1 MKVAIIGLGAIA
13 PMHIEAL
20 KERGEEI
27 VAVCDVERKKCDDVN
42 REYSLNARGYENY
55 VEMLEKENLDVVHVC
70 TPHYLH
76 AEMTIAALEKNINVI
91 CEKPLAINQTQLDDI
106 EKAVKASKAQ
116 LGVCFQTRYNRSFT
130 ELKKII
136 KPEDVIAAYANLV
149 WIRDKAYYNSAEWR
163 GTKDKEG
170 GGILINQA
178 IHSLDLLLW
187 VCGMPESLTAHCFND
202 SLKGVIEV
210 EDTVHGV
217 YDLGDNRNFILNA
230 TNASKTCFTNV
241 LSFVT
246 KDKTAL
252 LYGDEL
258 FVNGE
263 RITFADGRK
272 TVGKKEWGNGH
283 GPLIDDFYDC
293 VETGGRFPI
302 DFYEGSKAVK
312 VLLATYRSNGEK
324 VYL

>member
-1 MKVAIIGLGAIA
+1 MKAGIIGLGAIA

-20 KERGEEI
+20 KERGVEI
-27 VAVCDVERKKCDDVN
+27 VAVCDVDRKKCDDVN
-42 REYSLNARGYENY
+42 RKYSLSARGYEDY
-55 VEMLEKENLDVVHVC
+55 RKMLEKENLDVVHVC

-136 KPEDVIAAYANLV
+136 RPEEVIAAYANLV
-149 WIRDKAYYNSAEWR
+149 WVRDKAYYDSGAWR

-170 GGILINQA
+170 GGVLINQA

-187 VCGMPESLTAHCFND
+187 VCGMPKSVVAHCFDD

-246 KDKTAL
+246 KDKTAV
-252 LYGDEL
+252 LYGSQDEMIPRRTVDEYCRRASASL
-258 FVNGE
+258 TVM
-263 RITFADGRK
+263 DGAVHWFH
-272 TVGKKEWGNGH
+272 TE
-283 GPLIDDFYDC
+283 
-293 VETGGRFPI
+293 EQMRFLDRWI
-302 DFYEGSKAVK
+302 AGGSK
-312 VLLATYRSNGEK
+312 
-324 VYL
+324 

>member
-1 MKVAIIGLGAIA
+1 MKAGIIGLGAIA

-20 KERGEEI
+20 KERAEEI
-27 VAVCDVERKKCDDVN
+27 VAVCDVEREKCAVVN
-42 REYSLNARGYENY
+42 RKYSLNARGYEDY
-55 VEMLEKENLDVVHVC
+55 KEMLEKEDLDVVHVC

-76 AEMTIAALEKNINVI
+76 AEMTIAALKKNVNVI
-91 CEKPLAINQTQLDDI
+91 CEKPLAINQTQLDNI
-106 EKAVKASKAQ
+106 EKAVKESKAR
-116 LGVCFQTRYNRSFT
+116 LGVCFQTRYNRAVT
-130 ELKKII
+130 ELKKLI

-149 WIRDKAYYNSAEWR
+149 WKRDKEYYNSAAWR
-163 GTKDKEG
+163 GTKDEEG
-170 GGILINQA
+170 GGVLINQA

-187 VCGMPESLTAHCFND
+187 VCGMPKSLTAHCFDD

-217 YDLGDNRNFILNA
+217 YDLDDDRNFILNA
-230 TNASKTCFTNV
+230 TNASKTCFKNV

-263 RITFADGRK
+263 KLTFADGRK
-272 TVGKKEWGNGH
+272 TAGKKEWGNGH

-293 VETGGRFPI
+293 VETGRHFPI

>member
-1 MKVAIIGLGAIA
+1 MKVGIIGLGAIA

-27 VAVCDVERKKCDDVN
+27 VAVCDVLKEKCDAVN
-42 REYSLNARGYENY
+42 RKFLLNARGYADY
-55 VEMLEKENLDVVHVC
+55 KEMLEKEKLDVVHVC

-76 AEMTIAALEKNINVI
+76 AEMAMAALKENINVI
-91 CEKPLAINQTQLDDI
+91 CEKPLAINQTQLGEI
-106 EKAVKASKAQ
+106 EKEVKISKAQ
-116 LGVCFQTRYNRSFT
+116 LGVCFQTRYNRSIT

-136 KPEDVIAAYANLV
+136 CPEDVVSAYANLV
-149 WIRDKAYYNSAEWR
+149 WVRDKAYYDSAEWR

-170 GGILINQA
+170 GGVFINQA
-178 IHSLDLLLW
+178 IHLLDLLIW
-187 VCGMPESLTAHCFND
+187 VCGMPKSLTTHCFND

-217 YDLGDNRNFILNA
+217 YDLDDNRNFVLNA
-230 TNASKTCFTNV
+230 TNASKTCFPNV
-241 LSFVT
+241 LSFAT
-246 KDKTAL
+246 KDKTAV

-263 RITFADGRK
+263 RVTFEDVRK
-272 TVGKKEWGNGH
+272 TVEKKEWGNGH

-293 VETGGRFPI
+293 VATGR
-302 DFYEGSKAVK
+302 
-312 VLLATYRSNGEK
+312 
-324 VYL
+324 

>member
-1 MKVAIIGLGAIA
+1 MKAGIIGLGAIA

-20 KERGEEI
+20 KERGVEI
-27 VAVCDVERKKCDDVN
+27 VAVCDVDRKKCDDVN
-42 REYSLNARGYENY
+42 RKYSLSARGYEDY
-55 VEMLEKENLDVVHVC
+55 RKMLEKENLDVVHVC

-136 KPEDVIAAYANLV
+136 RPEEVIAAYANLV
-149 WIRDKAYYNSAEWR
+149 WVRDKAYYDSGAWR

-170 GGILINQA
+170 GGVLINQA

-187 VCGMPESLTAHCFND
+187 VCGMPKSIVAHCFDD

-230 TNASKTCFTNV
+230 TNASKPCFTNV

-246 KDKTAL
+246 KDKTAV
-252 LYGDEL
+252 LY
-258 FVNGE
+258 GE

-293 VETGGRFPI
+293 VETGRRFPI

>member
-1 MKVAIIGLGAIA
+1 MKAGIIGLGAIA

-20 KERGEEI
+20 KERGVEI
-27 VAVCDVERKKCDDVN
+27 VAVCDVDRKKCDDVN
-42 REYSLNARGYENY
+42 RKYSLSARGYEDY
-55 VEMLEKENLDVVHVC
+55 RKMLEKENLDVVHVC

-136 KPEDVIAAYANLV
+136 RPEEVIAAYANLV
-149 WIRDKAYYNSAEWR
+149 WVRDKAYYDSGAWR

-170 GGILINQA
+170 GGVLINQA

-187 VCGMPESLTAHCFND
+187 VCGMPKSVVAHCFDD

-246 KDKTAL
+246 KDKTAV

-293 VETGGRFPI
+293 VETGRHFPI

>member
-1 MKVAIIGLGAIA
+1 MKAGIIGLGAIA

-20 KERGEEI
+20 KERGVEI
-27 VAVCDVERKKCDDVN
+27 VAVCDVDRKKCDDVN
-42 REYSLNARGYENY
+42 RKYSLSARGYEDY
-55 VEMLEKENLDVVHVC
+55 RKMLEKENLDVVHVC

-136 KPEDVIAAYANLV
+136 RPEEVIAAYANLV
-149 WIRDKAYYNSAEWR
+149 WVRDKAYYDSGAWR

-170 GGILINQA
+170 GGVLINQA

-187 VCGMPESLTAHCFND
+187 VCGMPKSIVAHCFDD

-246 KDKTAL
+246 KDKTAV

-293 VETGGRFPI
+293 VETGRRFPI
-302 DFYEGSKAVK
+302 DFCEGSKAVK

>member
-1 MKVAIIGLGAIA
+1 MKAGIIGLGAIA

-20 KERGEEI
+20 KERAEEI
-27 VAVCDVERKKCDDVN
+27 VAVCDVEREKCVAVN
-42 REYSLNARGYENY
+42 RKYSLNARGYEDY
-55 VEMLEKENLDVVHVC
+55 KEMLEKEDLDVVHVC

-76 AEMTIAALEKNINVI
+76 AEMTIAALKKNVNVI
-91 CEKPLAINQTQLDDI
+91 CEKPLAINQTQLDNI
-106 EKAVKASKAQ
+106 EKAVKASKAR
-116 LGVCFQTRYNRSFT
+116 LGVCFQTRYNRAVT
-130 ELKKII
+130 ELKKLI

-149 WIRDKAYYNSAEWR
+149 WKRDKEYYNSAAWR
-163 GTKDKEG
+163 GTKDEEG
-170 GGILINQA
+170 GGVLINQA

-187 VCGMPESLTAHCFND
+187 VCGMPKSLTAHCFDD

-217 YDLGDNRNFILNA
+217 YDLDDDRNFILNA
-230 TNASKTCFTNV
+230 TNASKTCFKNV

-263 RITFADGRK
+263 KLTFADGRK
-272 TVGKKEWGNGH
+272 TSGKKEWGNGH

-293 VETGGRFPI
+293 VETGRRFPI
-302 DFYEGSKAVK
+302 DFYEGLKAVK

>member
-1 MKVAIIGLGAIA
+1 M
-13 PMHIEAL
+13 
-20 KERGEEI
+20 
-27 VAVCDVERKKCDDVN
+27 
-42 REYSLNARGYENY
+42 
-55 VEMLEKENLDVVHVC
+55 
-70 TPHYLH
+70 
-76 AEMTIAALEKNINVI
+76 AA
-91 CEKPLAINQTQLDDI
+91 
-106 EKAVKASKAQ
+106 
-116 LGVCFQTRYNRSFT
+116 
-130 ELKKII
+130 
-136 KPEDVIAAYANLV
+136 
-149 WIRDKAYYNSAEWR
+149 
-163 GTKDKEG
+163 
-170 GGILINQA
+170 
-178 IHSLDLLLW
+178 
-187 VCGMPESLTAHCFND
+187 GMPKSIVAHCFDD

-246 KDKTAL
+246 KDKTAV

-293 VETGGRFPI
+293 VETGRRFPI

-324 VYL
+324 VYF

>member
-1 MKVAIIGLGAIA
+1 MKAGIIGLGAIA

-20 KERGEEI
+20 KERGVEI
-27 VAVCDVERKKCDDVN
+27 VAVCDVDRKKCDDVN
-42 REYSLNARGYENY
+42 RKYSLSARGYEDY
-55 VEMLEKENLDVVHVC
+55 RQMLEKENLDVVHVC

-136 KPEDVIAAYANLV
+136 RPEEVIAAYANLV
-149 WIRDKAYYNSAEWR
+149 WVRDKAYYDSGAWR

-170 GGILINQA
+170 GGVLINQA

-187 VCGMPESLTAHCFND
+187 VCGMPKSVVAHCFDD

-246 KDKTAL
+246 KDKTAV

-293 VETGGRFPI
+293 VETGRRFPI

>member
-1 MKVAIIGLGAIA
+1 MKAGIIGLGAIA

-20 KERGEEI
+20 KERAEEI
-27 VAVCDVERKKCDDVN
+27 VAVCDVEREKCADVN
-42 REYSLNARGYENY
+42 RKYSLNARGYEDY
-55 VEMLEKENLDVVHVC
+55 REMLEKEDLDVVHVC

-76 AEMTIAALEKNINVI
+76 AEMTIAALKKNVNVI
-91 CEKPLAINQTQLDDI
+91 CEKPLAINQTQLDNI
-106 EKAVKASKAQ
+106 EKAVKASKAR
-116 LGVCFQTRYNRSFT
+116 LGVCFQTRYNRAFI
-130 ELKKII
+130 ELKKLI

-149 WIRDKAYYNSAEWR
+149 WKRDKEYYNSAAWR
-163 GTKDKEG
+163 GTKDEEG
-170 GGILINQA
+170 GGVLINQA

-187 VCGMPESLTAHCFND
+187 VCGMPKSLTAHCFDD

-217 YDLGDNRNFILNA
+217 YDLDDDRNFILNA
-230 TNASKTCFTNV
+230 TNASKTCFKNV

-263 RITFADGRK
+263 KLTFADGRK
-272 TVGKKEWGNGH
+272 TAGKKEWGNGH

-293 VETGGRFPI
+293 VETGRHFPI

>member
-1 MKVAIIGLGAIA
+1 M
-13 PMHIEAL
+13 
-20 KERGEEI
+20 
-27 VAVCDVERKKCDDVN
+27 
-42 REYSLNARGYENY
+42 
-55 VEMLEKENLDVVHVC
+55 
-70 TPHYLH
+70 
-76 AEMTIAALEKNINVI
+76 
-91 CEKPLAINQTQLDDI
+91 
-106 EKAVKASKAQ
+106 
-116 LGVCFQTRYNRSFT
+116 
-130 ELKKII
+130 
-136 KPEDVIAAYANLV
+136 IAAYANLV
-149 WIRDKAYYNSAEWR
+149 WKRDKEYYNSAAWR
-163 GTKDKEG
+163 GTKDEEG
-170 GGILINQA
+170 GGVLINQA

-187 VCGMPESLTAHCFND
+187 VCGMPKSLTAHCFDD

-217 YDLGDNRNFILNA
+217 YDLDDDRNFILNA
-230 TNASKTCFTNV
+230 TNASKTCFKNV

-263 RITFADGRK
+263 KLTFADGRK
-272 TVGKKEWGNGH
+272 TAGKKEWGNGH

-293 VETGGRFPI
+293 VETGRRFPI

-324 VYL
+324 AYL